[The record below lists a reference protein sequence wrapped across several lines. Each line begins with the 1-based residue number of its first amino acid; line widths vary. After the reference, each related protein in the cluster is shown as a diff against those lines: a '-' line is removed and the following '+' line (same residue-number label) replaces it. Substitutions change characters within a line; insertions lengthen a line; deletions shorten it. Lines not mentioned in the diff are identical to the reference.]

1 MDRKEIENDMLVKDW
16 LDGLDAAATTRR
28 SYVKS
33 MTKFCRFVG
42 MLPTALIE
50 QAEGE
55 IESGTLMRKQKLK
68 QHLIGFRTAVKEAG
82 SAPKTIYNNLSVVKS
97 FYKFND
103 IPLPQMNNRKQ
114 FRPKGL
120 RKNDLR
126 LEKEQIREILKHAD
140 VRNRAIIFVMVS
152 SGLSQIDLLD
162 LRVKNFTDGYDELT
176 GIVTLN
182 VRRTKTGYDFITFLS
197 PEASHAVQDWI
208 DLRNRHPDTPD
219 GTKDYEKNM
228 IRSGDDYLFTSKNI
242 KDSYLQTL
250 DDKERKLHA
259 YGLMDS
265 FRQIAQKAGMETEK
279 GTWSLVR
286 AHNFRKFFN
295 TTLLNNGADIFTT
308 DYLMGHTIDEM
319 HAAYFKADPAKFREK
334 YMKFIPFLSIEDTEV
349 KTVESIEYQELKQNY
364 TAMCGRVE
372 ELERKFAAAVN
383 AVDDLVKLGA
393 EDSEPLRILKEKNSS
408 QADASN
414 VLEYL

>member
-1 MDRKEIENDMLVKDW
+1 MITNSRSMDRKEIENDMLVKDW

-28 SYVKS
+28 TYIKS
-33 MTKFCRFVG
+33 MFKYSKFTG
-42 MLPTALIE
+42 LLPTELVE
-50 QAEGE
+50 EAESE
-55 IESGTLMRKQKLK
+55 IEAGTLMRKQKLK
-68 QHLIGFRTAVKEAG
+68 QHLIGFRTSVKEAG
-82 SAPKTIYNNLSVVKS
+82 AAPKTIHNNLSAVKS

-126 LEKEQIREILKHAD
+126 LEKEQIREILKYAD

-162 LRVKNFTDGYDELT
+162 MRVKTFIDGFDGAT
-176 GIVTLN
+176 GITTLN
-182 VRRTKTGYDFITFLS
+182 MRRTKTGYDFITFLS
-197 PEASHAVQDWI
+197 PEASYAVEDWI
-208 DLRNRHPDTPD
+208 NYRNRCPDTPD
-219 GTKDYEKNM
+219 GEKEFEKNR

-242 KDSYLQTL
+242 KDTYLQTL
-250 DDKERKLHA
+250 DDGERKLHA

-349 KTVESIEYQELKQNY
+349 KTVESMEYQELKQNY
-364 TAMCGRVE
+364 AAVCAEVEGLKHKIAKGDRILDLISNNPKMME
-372 ELERKFAAAVN
+372 ELRRGYQGK
-383 AVDDLVKLGA
+383 
-393 EDSEPLRILKEKNSS
+393 
-408 QADASN
+408 SN
-414 VLEYL
+414 DPD

>member
-1 MDRKEIENDMLVKDW
+1 MDRKEIENDTLVRSW
-16 LDGLDAAATTRR
+16 LDGLDAAQTTRR
-28 SYVKS
+28 TYIKS
-33 MTKFCRFVG
+33 LFKYCKFTG
-42 MLPTALIE
+42 LLPTALVE
-50 QAEGE
+50 EAESE
-55 IESGTLMRKQKLK
+55 IEAGTLMRKQKLK
-68 QHLIGFRTAVKEAG
+68 QNLIGFRTSVKEAG
-82 SAPKTIYNNLSVVKS
+82 AAPKTIYGNLSAVKS

-162 LRVKNFTDGYDELT
+162 LRVKNFTDGYDEAT
-176 GIVTLN
+176 GVTTLD

-197 PEASHAVQDWI
+197 PEAGHAVQDWI
-208 DLRNRHPDTPD
+208 DLRNRNPDTPD
-219 GTKDYEKNM
+219 GKKDYEKNR

-242 KDSYLQTL
+242 NDSYLETL

-279 GTWSLVR
+279 GAWSLVR

-308 DYLMGHTIDEM
+308 DYLMGHTIAET
-319 HAAYFKADPAKFREK
+319 HAAYFKADPVKFKEK
-334 YMKFIPFLSIEDTEV
+334 YMKFIPFLSIEDTQV
-349 KTVESIEYQELKQNY
+349 KTVESMEYQELKQNY
-364 TAMCGRVE
+364 TAMCAEVE
-372 ELERKFAAAVN
+372 ELKVNFAKREKTIGAI
-383 AVDDLVKLGA
+383 VDDPEILDKLKRLLA
-393 EDSEPLRILKEKNSS
+393 KEN
-408 QADASN
+408 QASP
-414 VLEYL
+414 